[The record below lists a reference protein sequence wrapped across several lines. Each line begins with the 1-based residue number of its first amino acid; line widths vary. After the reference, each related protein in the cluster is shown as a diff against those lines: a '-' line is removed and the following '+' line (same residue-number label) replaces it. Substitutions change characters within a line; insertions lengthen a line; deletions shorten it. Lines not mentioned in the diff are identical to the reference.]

1 VAVTKASS
9 RGVLTPAHVI
19 ATPPA
24 SHPGPGFWLWLTE
37 DQARALSSGRLPPPV
52 RAWTANLISEY
63 DRLLRTARHHL
74 ARRPRGRTR

>member
-1 VAVTKASS
+1 MTKASS

-37 DQARALSSGRLPPPV
+37 DQARAVESGLP
-52 RAWTANLISEY
+52 I
-63 DRLLRTARHHL
+63 LLAAARHDGRFAVEAL
-74 ARRPRGRTR
+74 ERQLVAARAFFPDERSE